1 MSKRNNVV
9 RLADVSKVQDA
20 AVTAFERMEAAGEND
35 KEFNDASAA
44 LELAKPA
51 TDRGMFLKL
60 SHSRLMLENLRDGD
74 TFTPDGWDAL
84 MYNFDGVLETL
95 EARAARLT

>member
-20 AVTAFERMEAAGEND
+20 AVTAFERMEAAEKD
-35 KEFNDASAA
+35 AEFNDASAA
-44 LELAKPA
+44 LELAKPT

-60 SHSRLMLENLRDGD
+60 SHSLPMLEDLRDGD

-84 MYNFDGVLETL
+84 MYNLRGVLETL